1 MKMKKSKIVLSAL
14 SILLIASIFLV
25 FSSSQNQ
32 IPSADD
38 SVGIEYHS
46 NVCVY
51 KNNELVQCDH
61 NLLYDTGKELIKT
74 YLGDTG
80 GASDGVDQ
88 ISLCNATAG
97 CQAPVAGA
105 SETFSLLNSCGMEEA
120 TGTYASVG
128 TGNWTITNQFT
139 STCNNIV
146 TNSTRLQNTAG
157 TNFAGNN
164 FTLVTLQN
172 QDALTVVWNIWVV

>member
-1 MKMKKSKIVLSAL
+1 MKMKKNKVVLSAL
-14 SILLIASIFLV
+14 SVLLIASIFLV
-25 FSSSQNQ
+25 VSLNQSQLPSSE
-32 IPSADD
+32 

-51 KNNELVQCDH
+51 KNDQLIQCDH
-61 NLLYDTGKELIKT
+61 NLLYDTGKELIET

-80 GASDGVDQ
+80 GASDEVDQ

-97 CQAPVAGA
+97 CQSPVAGA
-105 SETFSLLNSCGMEEA
+105 SETFNAFTNCGMQEA

-128 TGNWTITNQFT
+128 TGNWTISNEFT
-139 STCNNIV
+139 SSCNNIV

-157 TNFAGNN
+157 INFAGNN
-164 FTLVTLQN
+164 FTSVTLQN
-172 QDALTVVWNIWVV
+172 LDKLTITWNVWVV